1 MTITPVPDYKSTLS
15 AALSYLDVEMVDV
28 PALLRLKIRRMTA
41 KAGQAAGDLSSIN
54 AVYHDAITQSLTTFF
69 EGGSVAG
76 PRNVFKR
83 ATTIAFGDAFDL
95 GTIDGGGE
103 LPFTGEALDWFNAR
117 LEQEFANIESL
128 FVQAKELRKE
138 PDSNFF
144 EWVTARA
151 DGYTSTVLSVYNA
164 ARMFQK
170 GNQLLK
176 WNLGKTETH
185 CDTCLMLAKGKS
197 HRASWYIAHNYIPR
211 QPGASMDCGGYNCD
225 CQLTD
230 MADNEVTI

>member
-1 MTITPVPDYKSTLS
+1 MTDLRTSITEAFNYLSTNS
-15 AALSYLDVEMVDV
+15 IEI
-28 PALLRLKIRRMTA
+28 PTELLIMARTKGIKAIKA
-41 KAGQAAGDLSSIN
+41 KGDMPSIN
-54 AVYHDAITQSLTTFF
+54 GTYHDAITSALTTFF

-76 PRNVFKR
+76 PRNSFKR
-83 ATTIAFGDAFDL
+83 ATTIAFGDAMDL
-95 GTIDGGGE
+95 GTTDGGGE

-138 PDSNFF
+138 PDTDTFAWS
-144 EWVTARA
+144 TARA
-151 DGYTSTVLSVYNA
+151 DAYTQTVISVYNA

-176 WNLGKTETH
+176 WNLGKTEKH
-185 CDTCLMLAKGKS
+185 CDTCLRLARGTT

-211 QPGASMDCGGYNCD
+211 QPGANLDCGGYHCD

-230 MADNEVTI
+230 PADNEVTI